1 MQLICCTQKLLKE
14 LQQEPTNVVPLNHLL
29 GSWHANLL
37 IVERHK
43 CVLVTNDSTL
53 YTIFIPNLKKIDFQA
68 FHLIFGQHLFKN
80 LLHEG
85 FTQKQIEAVL
95 NEHKEIK
102 YTKTNNRSVL
112 GSMNDLA
119 YQLEYSIQ
127 INGGMKGTN
136 ILELN
141 HELNRI
147 IFRSINYKH
156 PIEMLRIKL
165 EDKNI

>member
-1 MQLICCTQKLLKE
+1 VQLIRCTQKLLKE
-14 LQQEPTNVVPLNHLL
+14 LKQEPTNVVPLNHLL

-53 YTIFIPNLKKIDFQA
+53 YTIFIPCLKKSEFQA

-85 FTQKQIEAVL
+85 FSQKQIDAVL
-95 NEHKEIK
+95 NEHQEIK
-102 YTKTNNRSVL
+102 FTKTNNRSVL
-112 GSMNDLA
+112 GSMNELA
-119 YQLEYSIQ
+119 FQLEYSIQ
-127 INGGMKGTN
+127 RNGGMKATN

-147 IFRSINYKH
+147 IFRTINYRY
-156 PIEMLRIKL
+156 LSR
-165 EDKNI
+165 

>member
-1 MQLICCTQKLLKE
+1 VQLIRCTQKLLKE
-14 LQQEPTNVVPLNHLL
+14 LKQEPTNVVPLNHFL

-53 YTIFIPNLKKIDFQA
+53 YTIFIPCLKKVDFQA
-68 FHLIFGQHLFKN
+68 FNLIFGQHLFKN

-95 NEHKEIK
+95 NEHQEIK
-102 YTKTNNRSVL
+102 YAKTNNRSVL
-112 GSMNDLA
+112 SSMNELA
-119 YQLEYSIQ
+119 SQLEFRIQ

-136 ILELN
+136 IFELN
-141 HELNRI
+141 HGLNRI
-147 IFRSINYKH
+147 IFRAINYKH

-165 EDKNI
+165 EE